1 MNIYENVLILNSNL
15 SDEDIDNSINK
26 IKDFII
32 NQGGEIIRVDSWGR
46 RKLAY
51 EINKNKKGYYVLIY
65 FKTLPST
72 IKKLEDF
79 YKVYD
84 AVIKYMVLKLSKK
97 QIQYIEKIE
106 LPKETSDQKSE
117 T

>member
-15 SDEDIDNSINK
+15 SDEDIDSSITK

-32 NQGGEIIRVDSWGR
+32 NQGGEIIKVDLWGR

-65 FKTLPST
+65 FKITPSM
-72 IKKLEDF
+72 IKKLEDS
-79 YKVYD
+79 YKVSD
-84 AVIKYMVLKLSKK
+84 FIIKYMVLKLNKK
-97 QIQYIEKIE
+97 QIQDIEKIE
-106 LPKETSDQKSE
+106 IIKETPEGNVQ
-117 T
+117 

>member
-15 SDEDIDNSINK
+15 SDEDIDSSITK

-32 NQGGEIIRVDSWGR
+32 NQGGEIIKVDLWGR

-65 FKTLPST
+65 FKIMPSM
-72 IKKLEDF
+72 IKKLEDL
-79 YKVYD
+79 YKVSD
-84 AVIKYMVLKLSKK
+84 FIIKYMVLKLNKK
-97 QIQYIEKIE
+97 QIQDIEKIE
-106 LPKETSDQKSE
+106 IIKETPEGNVQ
-117 T
+117 